1 MAKTEDLDYLALDE
15 IEGHSRSDELE
26 KKVRLAIKDGTF
38 KGIIRKV
45 PCARK

>member
-1 MAKTEDLDYLALDE
+1 MKTDCLDMKVLNE
-15 IEGHSRSDELE
+15 IEGHTRSEELE
-26 KKVRLAIKDGTF
+26 KRVRLAIKDGTF